1 MAKKPVKS
9 AAKKTVKLAAKPAP
23 KAAAKKPAAKSAV
36 RPALKNATKVSP
48 AYGAFEKVEAVLKSF
63 QPKLDTA
70 SVEQTLNQVQEQM
83 EKYGFN
89 MFKGYEGFAQ
99 SGKEGV
105 EAAVKSTQ
113 LWAKG
118 AEEVGKAISS
128 LTQASFEAGV
138 QASQALLGVKTIKDV
153 MEIQSEYAKNSFDQL
168 ITNTSKISDMAMKA
182 ANEAMEPISKHI
194 NETIEK
200 AGKAA

>member
-9 AAKKTVKLAAKPAP
+9 AAKKAVKAAP
-23 KAAAKKPAAKSAV
+23 KPAAKKPAAK
-36 RPALKNATKVSP
+36 PAAKPVLKNATKVSP

-118 AEEVGKAISS
+118 AEQVGKAISS
-128 LTQASFEAGV
+128 MTQANFEAGV

-153 MEIQSEYAKNSFDQL
+153 MEIQSEFAKSSFDQL
-168 ITNTSKISDMAMKA
+168 ISSTLQDLRYGD
-182 ANEAMEPISKHI
+182 E
-194 NETIEK
+194 
-200 AGKAA
+200 GG

>member
-9 AAKKTVKLAAKPAP
+9 AAKKAVKAAP
-23 KAAAKKPAAKSAV
+23 KPAAKKPAAK
-36 RPALKNATKVSP
+36 PAAKPVLKNATKVSP

-118 AEEVGKAISS
+118 AEQVGKAISS
-128 LTQASFEAGV
+128 MTQANFEAGV

-153 MEIQSEYAKNSFDQL
+153 MEIQSEFAKSSFDQL
-168 ITNTSKISDMAMKA
+168 ISSTSKISDMAMKV

-194 NETIEK
+194 NEAIEK